1 MKKDSSI
8 RWLSGS
14 VAAAASALCLATVG
28 AAAAQTPTSDVSIT
42 VFADHYVLAGRLID
56 DLDALEDAVSA
67 MRPRTV
73 TIDAC
78 GAGTARAQ
86 RAAAHRFR
94 NLYLDLRVVETNAPS
109 CQAAITPRAVPVSQR
124 TGQRPFGI
132 YDEAVDRWWNN
143 VMP

>member
-1 MKKDSSI
+1 
-8 RWLSGS
+8 
-14 VAAAASALCLATVG
+14 VG
-28 AAAAQTPTSDVSIT
+28 VSAAQTPAPDVSIA
-42 VFADHYVLAGRLID
+42 VFAEHYVLAGQSID

-73 TIDAC
+73 RIDAC
-78 GAGTARAQ
+78 GGGTARAQ

-94 NLYLDLRVVETNAPS
+94 NLYLDLRVVETSAPS

-124 TGQRPFGI
+124 SGQRPFGI

>member
-1 MKKDSSI
+1 MGDSWRI
-8 RWLSGS
+8 G
-14 VAAAASALCLATVG
+14 
-28 AAAAQTPTSDVSIT
+28 
-42 VFADHYVLAGRLID
+42 ID
-56 DLDALEDAVSA
+56 AKRRTELALEDAVST
-67 MRPRTV
+67 MRPPTV
-73 TIDAC
+73 RIDAC
-78 GAGTARAQ
+78 GDGTARAQ

-109 CQAAITPRAVPVSQR
+109 CQAAVTPRAVPVTQR

>member
-1 MKKDSSI
+1 MKKDSSFRRMI
-8 RWLSGS
+8 ALGTG
-14 VAAAASALCLATVG
+14 VSALCLATMG
-28 AAAAQTPTSDVSIT
+28 AAAAQTPMSDVSIA
-42 VFADHYVLAGRLID
+42 VFAEHYVLAGRLID
-56 DLDALEDAVSA
+56 DLDVLEDAVSA

-73 TIDAC
+73 RIDAC
-78 GAGTARAQ
+78 GSGTARAQ
-86 RAAAHRFR
+86 RAATHRFR

-124 TGQRPFGI
+124 SGQRPLGI